1 MRGIRITA
9 TGRAL
14 PGKIVTNEEMS
25 RMVDT
30 TDEWIRTRTG
40 IGQRHICKEESCTG
54 LAIEAAKKAMEKA
67 GIDGNEVEAIIVA
80 TVTPEFAFPSTAC
93 MVQKA
98 LDFPEDIL
106 AFDISAGCTGFLY
119 GLGIARGLLL
129 AGRKKYVLVV
139 GAEQLSKIMD
149 FTDRSTCVLF
159 GDGAGA
165 AVIELTDK
173 PFFYRAWSAGEAG
186 PLNCPGVGNDG
197 AHLHMEGNQVF
208 KFAVKA
214 ITQGVETLLE
224 DADLSM
230 EEIDYVV
237 CHQANRRIIDHVKK
251 KYEGTK
257 AEFYMNME
265 YYANSSAA
273 SIPIALDEMGE
284 KGLLK
289 PGMKIIC
296 VGFGAGFTWSSALL
310 TI

>member
-1 MRGIRITA
+1 MQGLRITA

-14 PGKIVTNEEMS
+14 PEKIVTNEELS
-25 RMVDT
+25 RQVDT
-30 TDEWIRTRTG
+30 NDEWIRTRTG
-40 IGQRHICKEESCTG
+40 IGQRHICEEENCTS

-67 GIDGNEVEAIIVA
+67 GIAGDEVEAVIVA
-80 TVTPEFAFPSTAC
+80 TVTPELAFPSTAC
-93 MVQKA
+93 LVQKA
-98 LDFPEDIL
+98 LELPREIL

-119 GLGIARGLLL
+119 GLGIAKGLLL
-129 AGRKKYVLVV
+129 AGKKKYVLLIGV
-139 GAEQLSKIMD
+139 ERLSRIMD

-165 AVIELTDK
+165 AVVQLTDE
-173 PFFYRAWSAGEAG
+173 PFFYRAWADGEAG
-186 PLNCPGVGNDG
+186 PLNCLGVGNDN
-197 AHLHMEGNQVF
+197 ARIHMEGNQVF

-214 ITQGVETLLE
+214 IAQGVETVLE
-224 DADLSM
+224 DAGLTMD
-230 EEIDYVV
+230 EIDYVV
-237 CHQANRRIIDHVKK
+237 CHQANRRIIEHVKK

-265 YYANSSAA
+265 YYANTSAA